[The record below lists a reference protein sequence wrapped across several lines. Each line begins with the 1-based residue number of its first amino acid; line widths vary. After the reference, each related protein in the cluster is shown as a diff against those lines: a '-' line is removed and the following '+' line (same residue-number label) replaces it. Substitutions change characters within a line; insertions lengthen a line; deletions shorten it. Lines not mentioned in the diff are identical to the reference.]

1 MKDDT
6 LILKAT
12 GIDAGTFL
20 QDQLTCDMNALAEGR
35 WTYAACCDPHGK
47 TLAILWVF
55 PWPDGIL
62 LRLPRSAA
70 PAFLAQTRENIDGRE
85 VHIEETTLH
94 FGVLAGD
101 NPSTEQRLIAADDK
115 TLIGGVPG
123 VIPFISE
130 QPQADALP
138 AEAWYAARIRAG
150 IPEIYADTAGH
161 LLPQA
166 LNLEALGGLSRD
178 KSGYI
183 GHEALAQH
191 KNHRHLATARVPALA
206 SGQRTLYDA
215 KNKHVGTLLDYGHS
229 ADETLVQAVIEDR
242 ALGKALHLADD
253 DQTLTFKAVAAK

>member
-1 MKDDT
+1 M
-6 LILKAT
+6 
-12 GIDAGTFL
+12 
-20 QDQLTCDMNALAEGR
+20 
-35 WTYAACCDPHGK
+35 
-47 TLAILWVF
+47 
-55 PWPDGIL
+55 
-62 LRLPRSAA
+62 
-70 PAFLAQTRENIDGRE
+70 
-85 VHIEETTLH
+85 
-94 FGVLAGD
+94 LAGD

-161 LLPQA
+161 ILPQA

-206 SGQRTLYDA
+206 SGQRALYDA
-215 KNKHVGTLLDYGHS
+215 KNKHVGTLLDYGHG

>member
-20 QDQLTCDMNALAEGR
+20 QDQLTCDMNVLAEGR

-115 TLIGGVPG
+115 TLIGDIFARLGAKNIADGLKGSTPSVSAEYILEQNPDII
-123 VIPFISE
+123 VIVGGETEDFLKANPILRNTKAVKSGKILKAPTLILRGS
-130 QPQADALP
+130 PQIGETVD
-138 AEAWYAARIRAG
+138 
-150 IPEIYADTAGH
+150 EIYA
-161 LLPQA
+161 
-166 LNLEALGGLSRD
+166 EAT
-178 KSGYI
+178 K
-183 GHEALAQH
+183 
-191 KNHRHLATARVPALA
+191 
-206 SGQRTLYDA
+206 
-215 KNKHVGTLLDYGHS
+215 
-229 ADETLVQAVIEDR
+229 
-242 ALGKALHLADD
+242 
-253 DQTLTFKAVAAK
+253 

>member
-12 GIDAGTFL
+12 GIDAGAFL
-20 QDQLTCDMNALAEGR
+20 QDQLTCDMNALAAGR

-47 TLAILWVF
+47 TLAVLWVF
-55 PWPDGIL
+55 PWADGVL

-85 VHIEETTLH
+85 VQIAETPLH
-94 FGVLAGD
+94 FGALAGD
-101 NPSTEQRLIAADDK
+101 NPSTEQRLITAADK

-150 IPEIYADTAGH
+150 IPEIYADSAGH
-161 LLPQA
+161 ILPQA
-166 LNLEALGGLSRD
+166 LNLEALGGFSSD
-178 KSGYI
+178 KRGYV
-183 GHEALAQH
+183 GHDALREQ
-191 KNHRHLATARVPALA
+191 KNHRHLAIASVPTLA
-206 SGQRTLYDA
+206 SGQRALYDA
-215 KNKHVGTLLDYGHS
+215 KEKSVGTLLDYGH
-229 ADETLVQAVIEDR
+229 AAGETLVQAVIEDR
-242 ALGKALHLADD
+242 ALGKPLHLADD
-253 DQTLTFKAVAAK
+253 DQTLIFKAVAAK

>member
-94 FGVLAGD
+94 FGALAGD
-101 NPSTEQRLIAADDK
+101 NPSTEQRLIAADGK

-123 VIPFISE
+123 VIPIISE

-166 LNLEALGGLSRD
+166 LNLETLGGISRD
-178 KSGYI
+178 KSG
-183 GHEALAQH
+183 
-191 KNHRHLATARVPALA
+191 
-206 SGQRTLYDA
+206 
-215 KNKHVGTLLDYGHS
+215 
-229 ADETLVQAVIEDR
+229 
-242 ALGKALHLADD
+242 
-253 DQTLTFKAVAAK
+253 

>member
-12 GIDAGTFL
+12 GIDAGAFL
-20 QDQLTCDMNALAEGR
+20 QDQLTCDMNALAAGR

-47 TLAILWVF
+47 TLAVLWVF
-55 PWPDGIL
+55 PWADGVL

-85 VHIEETTLH
+85 VQIAETPLH
-94 FGVLAGD
+94 FGALAGD
-101 NPSTEQRLIAADDK
+101 NPSTEQRLITAADK

-130 QPQADALP
+130 QPQTDALP

-150 IPEIYADTAGH
+150 IPEIYADS
-161 LLPQA
+161 
-166 LNLEALGGLSRD
+166 GGFSRD
-178 KSGYI
+178 KRGYV
-183 GHEALAQH
+183 GHDGLREQ
-191 KNHRHLATARVPALA
+191 KNHRHLAIASVPTLA
-206 SGQRTLYDA
+206 SGQRALYDA
-215 KNKHVGTLLDYGHS
+215 KEKSVGTLLDYGH
-229 ADETLVQAVIEDR
+229 AAGETLVQAVIEDR

-253 DQTLTFKAVAAK
+253 DQTLIFKAVAAK

>member
-12 GIDAGTFL
+12 GIDAGAFL
-20 QDQLTCDMNALAEGR
+20 QDQLTCDMNALAAGR

-47 TLAILWVF
+47 VLAVLWIF
-55 PWPDGIL
+55 PWADGVL

-85 VHIEETTLH
+85 VQIAETPLH
-94 FGVLAGD
+94 FGALAGD
-101 NPSTEQRLIAADDK
+101 NPSTEQRLITAADK

-161 LLPQA
+161 ILPQA
-166 LNLEALGGLSRD
+166 LNLEALGGFSRD

-183 GHEALAQH
+183 GHEALAQQ
-191 KNHRHLATARVPALA
+191 KNHRHLAIARVPALA

-215 KNKHVGTLLDYGHS
+215 KEKSVGTLLDYGH
-229 ADETLVQAVIEDR
+229 AEDGTLVQAVIEDR
-242 ALGKALHLADD
+242 ALGKPLHLADD
-253 DQTLTFKAVAAK
+253 DQTLIFKAVAAK

>member
-20 QDQLTCDMNALAEGR
+20 QDQLTCDMNVLAEGR

-55 PWPDGIL
+55 PWPDSIL

-94 FGVLAGD
+94 FGALAGD

-123 VIPFISE
+123 VIPIISE

-161 LLPQA
+161 ILPTHST
-166 LNLEALGGLSRD
+166 GGCVSR
-178 KSGYI
+178 
-183 GHEALAQH
+183 
-191 KNHRHLATARVPALA
+191 P
-206 SGQRTLYDA
+206 
-215 KNKHVGTLLDYGHS
+215 
-229 ADETLVQAVIEDR
+229 
-242 ALGKALHLADD
+242 
-253 DQTLTFKAVAAK
+253 